1 MWTDHHLMWK
11 MFHQIAAVR
20 VQITS
25 QRQPL
30 PIISAQI
37 KKRTHKNSGMWY
49 GAVEKSFELLWNNYG
64 KDNKRLDNP
73 SSLWIL

>member
-1 MWTDHHLMWK
+1 

-49 GAVEKSFELLWNNYG
+49 GAVEKSFELL
-64 KDNKRLDNP
+64 
-73 SSLWIL
+73 